1 MRLQTFVHAAVFC
14 YGIKK
19 ILWSSDLQ
27 ITTLQCPQWWEGAT
41 APLSGCGVFLMETPI
56 SCHFL
61 KLCRSTRTPADSLQ
75 TLLATLPPPSEERV
89 LLKWEQWGQ

>member
-41 APLSGCGVFLMETPI
+41 APLSGCGEFLMETQIPVTSSSSAEAPGLLLTASKPCWLPSHLPQKRE
-56 SCHFL
+56 SC
-61 KLCRSTRTPADSLQ
+61 
-75 TLLATLPPPSEERV
+75 
-89 LLKWEQWGQ
+89 